1 MQIRAGVTRQRILVA
16 ATELF
21 EDVGYGNTSLS
32 DIVAHSHLSKGA
44 FYYHFQ
50 SKESV
55 AAALIKEAD
64 AALAARF
71 YGTMNAPSPTLEN
84 LIAATFGAAALMH
97 GDSRARI
104 GFRLHLA
111 LDQISHS
118 GDLAFGRRRAEFIA
132 AIALAIAD
140 GDLDDDVDATELGHT
155 LWTSILGTHLLE
167 TACHD
172 DIFPRLAQLW
182 RTLLHGRTPAKADTY
197 FVKFIARQQQ
207 QHQPRPANRMTEVDP
222 VLPPTSPTSIP
233 A

>member
-84 LIAATFGAAALMH
+84 LIAATFGAMVIV
-97 GDSRARI
+97 S
-104 GFRLHLA
+104 
-111 LDQISHS
+111 
-118 GDLAFGRRRAEFIA
+118 
-132 AIALAIAD
+132 
-140 GDLDDDVDATELGHT
+140 
-155 LWTSILGTHLLE
+155 
-167 TACHD
+167 
-172 DIFPRLAQLW
+172 
-182 RTLLHGRTPAKADTY
+182 
-197 FVKFIARQQQ
+197 
-207 QHQPRPANRMTEVDP
+207 PRPHRI
-222 VLPPTSPTSIP
+222 PTAPSPRPDQPLRGPCLRT
-233 A
+233 ATC